1 MIVRFLVHLKVA
13 PEMVLENRERPRA
26 PKSQNCFG
34 KQGNS
39 KGTKQP
45 KWFWKT
51 AKQQGHQTA
60 KKIWK
65 TGEQ

>member
-26 PKSQNCFG
+26 PKSQNGFG

-39 KGTKQP
+39 KGTK
-45 KWFWKT
+45 
-51 AKQQGHQTA
+51 
-60 KKIWK
+60 
-65 TGEQ
+65 